1 MAAVIYR
8 EDKPKEHEHDKD
20 REWRNWKKGET
31 NPNSTEPDYSG
42 KEEKWSLRIDTE
54 LCLI

>member
-1 MAAVIYR
+1 MTMAAVIYR
-8 EDKPKEHEHDKD
+8 EDNPKEHEHDKE

-42 KEEKWSLRIDTE
+42 KEEKWSFRIDT
-54 LCLI
+54 